1 MARNSRKKAAKGN
14 RTPKRNAKRNRP
26 TLRGR
31 MARIRNELSGL
42 RVADGD
48 GDLFQSM
55 IKQLDALA
63 GEIAEATDKVMTAG
77 EAIQKSA
84 DTIAVRTKD
93 RTTKTHVNRIVK
105 NSGDLFEACSFQDIT
120 GQRIGK
126 ITCTVGAIEDVF
138 HRLAALAGGKG
149 DKKGPPNP
157 STASTPASPS
167 KARKSTAPRFHRP
180 TSTTFSTDR
189 APAPK
194 K

>member
-1 MARNSRKKAAKGN
+1 MDSISLAAGFSVGALIGAGLCWVVMRAHSAR
-14 RTPKRNAKRNRP
+14 
-26 TLRGR
+26 
-31 MARIRNELSGL
+31 
-42 RVADGD
+42 
-48 GDLFQSM
+48 
-55 IKQLDALA
+55 
-63 GEIAEATDKVMTAG
+63 EIAEATDKVMTAG

-138 HRLAALAGGKG
+138 HRLAALAVRKG

-167 KARKSTAPRFHRP
+167 KAR
-180 TSTTFSTDR
+180 
-189 APAPK
+189 
-194 K
+194 

>member
-14 RTPKRNAKRNRP
+14 RTPKCNAKRNRP

-48 GDLFQSM
+48 LFQSM
-55 IKQLDALA
+55 IEQLDALA

-138 HRLAALAGGKG
+138 HRLAALGGRKG
-149 DKKGPPNP
+149 DKKGPPNL

>member
-14 RTPKRNAKRNRP
+14 RTPKCNAKRNRP

-55 IKQLDALA
+55 IEQLDALA

-77 EAIQKSA
+77 EAIQKST

-126 ITCTVGAIEDVF
+126 ITRTVGAIEDVF

-149 DKKGPPNP
+149 GKKGAAKSIDRIDAGLTLEGPQIDG
-157 STASTPASPS
+157 PAISQ
-167 KARKSTAPRFHRP
+167 ADIDNLF
-180 TSTTFSTDR
+180 D
-189 APAPK
+189 
-194 K
+194 

>member
-14 RTPKRNAKRNRP
+14 RTPKCNAKRNRP

-42 RVADGD
+42 RVAA

-55 IKQLDALA
+55 IEQLDTLA
-63 GEIAEATDKVMTAG
+63 GEIAEATDMVMTAS

-189 APAPK
+189 GPAPK

>member
-63 GEIAEATDKVMTAG
+63 GEIAEATDKVMTAS

-149 DKKGPPNP
+149 GKKGPPNP

-167 KARKSTAPRFHRP
+167 KARKSTALRFHRP
-180 TSTTFSTDR
+180 TSTSFSTDR

>member
-14 RTPKRNAKRNRP
+14 RTPKCNAKRNRP

-48 GDLFQSM
+48 LFQSM
-55 IKQLDALA
+55 IEQLDALA

-105 NSGDLFEACSFQDIT
+105 SSGDLFEACSFQDIT

-126 ITCTVGAIEDVF
+126 ITRTVGAIEDVF

-149 DKKGPPNP
+149 GKKG
-157 STASTPASPS
+157 AA
-167 KARKSTAPRFHRP
+167 KSIDRIDAGFTLEGPQIDGP
-180 TSTTFSTDR
+180 TISQADIDKLFD
-189 APAPK
+189 
-194 K
+194 